1 MGHESGP
8 EKKMKRVGT
17 KQKKTNRLPVII
29 AGAVILAVLSVGFSC
44 ARVGIIN
51 IPGITPPAGP
61 ENVMTIAYLNAA
73 ASSGTFVNEVISF
86 RDVDMDDE
94 YVMIP
99 DDVITPEDDMSGYV
113 LTMDLYAGTPLC
125 RSMVCPVDTDNL
137 HNDTTRDVQIDYIE
151 VQEDVA
157 VGDYVDIRMSAANER
172 DLYGVRNTIVLAKKE
187 VISLDG
193 RYITLRLN
201 EDEQI
206 FLAAAYADVSI
217 VNNAKTVSENEGI
230 VDGAATD
237 TTKKAEDYDNNSPDA
252 KLYTTK
258 YVSYGQKA
266 AQVNYTNDA
275 AVALMRGNPNLIN
288 NPGAL
293 YEQMVKS
300 AVTDSVKTD
309 GEVQK

>member
-1 MGHESGP
+1 
-8 EKKMKRVGT
+8 MKSVSA
-17 KQKKTNRLPVII
+17 KAKKTNRLPVII
-29 AGAVILAVLSVGFSC
+29 TGAVILAALSVGFSC
-44 ARVGIIN
+44 AKAGIIN

-61 ENVMTIAYLNAA
+61 ENVLTIAYLNAA
-73 ASSGTFVNEVISF
+73 ASSGASVDEVIAF

-99 DDVITPEDDMSGYV
+99 DDVITPDDDMTGYV

-157 VGDYVDIRMSAANER
+157 VGDYVDIRMSAANES
-172 DLYGVRNTIVLAKKE
+172 DLYGIRNTIVLAKKE
-187 VISLDG
+187 VIALDG
-193 RYITLRLN
+193 RNITLRLN

-206 FLAAAYADVSI
+206 FLAAAYADVAI
-217 VNNAKTVSENEGI
+217 VNSADDVSTNEGV

-237 TTKKAEDYDNNSPDA
+237 TTKKPGEDDVHSPDA

-258 YVSYGQKA
+258 YVSYSQKA
-266 AQVNYTNDA
+266 AQVNYSNDA
-275 AVALMRGNPNLIN
+275 AVALMRSNPNLIN

-300 AVTDSVKTD
+300 TTADSVKTN
-309 GEVQK
+309 GEVKE